1 MKNVILILLSLLT
14 LSTSTLTIVNA
25 TGEQCDDSSGKGM
38 IELSIS
44 GDLPKTALNFTLTL
58 KGTDEITADC
68 YLEGSDEAS
77 DSSLITDNADDTEQ
91 IDSGLTS
98 STDVRRLAESSAT
111 AVCLFEA
118 PSTKGSYSL
127 SSVSNTQLTLT
138 SGLTVNII
146 PCPE

>member
-68 YLEGSDEAS
+68 YLEGSSSSDQAS

-127 SSVSNTQLTLT
+127 SSVHAHKEYSH
-138 SGLTVNII
+138 
-146 PCPE
+146 